1 MAGFKT
7 NRIASELQKELSS
20 LIREL
25 KDPRISKLLSIVKV
39 DVSGDLSQAKIYV
52 SAIEGIDASVQS
64 VKGLQSASG
73 YLKREISSRLKL
85 RKMPEFKFIADD
97 SISHSAHIADII
109 STFRYTDQDEKTED

>member
-20 LIREL
+20 LIRDL
-25 KDPRISKLLSIVKV
+25 KDPRISGLLSVVKV
-39 DVSGDLSQAKIYV
+39 DVSGDLSVAKIYV
-52 SAIEGIDASVQS
+52 SAIEGVEASKRS
-64 VKGLQSASG
+64 VKGLESASG
-73 YLKREISSRLKL
+73 FLKREISNRLKL

-109 STFRYTDQDEKTED
+109 STFEYKNQDQENEE

>member
-7 NRIASELQKELSS
+7 NRIASELQNELSS
-20 LIREL
+20 LIRDL
-25 KDPRISKLLSIVKV
+25 KDPRISKLLSIVTV
-39 DVSGDLSQAKIYV
+39 EVSGDLSQAKIYV
-52 SAIEGIDASVQS
+52 SAIEGVDASVQS

>member
-7 NRIASELQKELSS
+7 NRIASELQNELSS
-20 LIREL
+20 LIRDL
-25 KDPRISKLLSIVKV
+25 KDPRISKLLSIVTV
-39 DVSGDLSQAKIYV
+39 EVSGDLSQAKIYV
-52 SAIEGIDASVQS
+52 SAIEGVDASVQS

-85 RKMPEFKFIADD
+85 RKMPVFKFIADD

>member
-25 KDPRISKLLSIVKV
+25 KDPRISSLLSIVKV
-39 DVSGDLSQAKIYV
+39 DVSGDLSVAKIYV
-52 SAIEGIDASVQS
+52 SAIEGAEASKMS

-73 YLKREISSRLKL
+73 YLKREISGRLKL

-97 SISHSAHIADII
+97 SIEQSAHINSII
-109 STFRYTDQDEKTED
+109 HKLNRDEN